1 MPDSNKVSNKL
12 INEKSPYL
20 LQHAYN
26 PVSWYPWG
34 GEAFEKAKAEDK
46 PVFLSIGYSTCHW
59 CHVMAHES
67 FEDEEVAEVLNR
79 DYVAVKVDREERPDI
94 DSVYMFVCQALTGSG
109 GWPLTIIM
117 TPEQKPFYAATYLP
131 KLSRWGSAGL
141 LDTLSSIQRLW
152 KNDRD
157 RVLNVGEE
165 LTGLLNKENRS
176 QSETGEEPSEEL
188 LKAASNTLSR
198 AFDKQWGGFHRAPK
212 FPMAHNLI
220 FLFRHYLLEGGE
232 NVLSMTEKTLKQ
244 MYRGGMYDHI
254 GGGFSRYSTDEKWL
268 VPHFE
273 KMLYDNAL
281 LLYAYTEGFQITGNP
296 FYAMVSRGIL
306 DYILSVL
313 TDKEGG
319 FYCGQDADSEGVEG
333 KFYTFEK
340 KEITDILGEEQ
351 GEVFCQWFGITEAG
365 NFEGKNI
372 PNLIGNEDFETEN
385 QEIKELCQ
393 KLYQYRLKRTTLHTD
408 DKILTSWNGL
418 MIAGV
423 AKAYKV
429 LGDSR
434 YLEAAQKAQ
443 TFIEKNLKTPDN
455 RLFIRYRDGEAVHDG
470 QLDDY
475 AFYAFGLLEL
485 YEASFSVTYLKEAE
499 EICEKMVDLFFDEAQ
514 GGFYMYA
521 HDRDRLI
528 SRPMEFYDGALPSGN
543 SAAAYVLSRLYH
555 LTGEVKWQDV
565 LQKQFSCMAGAAA
578 QSPANHCFAL
588 MAFQTI
594 LYPSVEI
601 VAVSAGEPGREEV
614 TALQRET
621 TGNISLLW
629 KTEGNQKELSESA
642 PFTADYPIPE
652 SKTRYYVCS
661 GGACLQPVDTMEEVR
676 SLMKTLSDR
685 MS

>member
-1 MPDSNKVSNKL
+1 MPDSNKISNNL

-141 LDTLSSIQRLW
+141 LDILSSIQRLW
-152 KNDRD
+152 KNERD
-157 RVLNVGEE
+157 RVLSVGEE
-165 LTGLLNKENRS
+165 LTSLLNKETRS
-176 QSETGEEPSEEL
+176 QSETEEEPSREL

-306 DYILSVL
+306 DYVLSVL
-313 TDKEGG
+313 TDEEGG

-340 KEITDILGEEQ
+340 KEITDILGKEQ
-351 GEVFCQWFGITEAG
+351 GEVFCKWFGITEAG

-372 PNLIGNEDFETEN
+372 PNLIENEDFETEN
-385 QEIKELCQ
+385 QEIKALCQ

-434 YLEAAQKAQ
+434 YLEAAQKAHA
-443 TFIEKNLKTPDN
+443 FIEKNLKTPDN
-455 RLFIRYRDGEAVHDG
+455 RLFIRYRDREAVHDG

-485 YEASFSVTYLKEAE
+485 YEASLSVTYLKEAE
-499 EICEKMVDLFFDEAQ
+499 KVSEKMVDLFFDETQ

-555 LTGEVKWQDV
+555 LTGEVKWQEV
-565 LQKQFSCMAGAAA
+565 LEKQISCMAGAAA

-588 MAFQTI
+588 MAFQTL
-594 LYPSVEI
+594 LYPSAEI
-601 VAVSAGEPGREEV
+601 VAVSAGEPEREEV

-629 KTEGNQKELSESA
+629 KTAGNQKELSESA

-652 SKTRYYVCS
+652 SETRYYVCS
-661 GGACLQPVDTMEEVR
+661 GGTCLQPVDTLEEVR
-676 SLMKTLSDR
+676 SLMKTMSDR
-685 MS
+685 LS